1 MNNTLNAQVA
11 QSSDLKRGRGRPKG
25 SNSFAMVQIKQL
37 LTMLSEEAV
46 VPVSQ
51 IWLRDTLGL
60 MVVTPTVKTI
70 INHQV
75 EEEQTEERVQ
85 FAIETFAN

>member
-1 MNNTLNAQVA
+1 
-11 QSSDLKRGRGRPKG
+11 
-25 SNSFAMVQIKQL
+25 MVQIKQL

-60 MVVTPTVKTI
+60 MVVTPTIKTI
-70 INHQV
+70 TNHQV

-85 FAIETFAN
+85 FAIETFAD